1 MKERTLAQE
10 YRQIPVSEPKPF
22 VKWVGGKR
30 QLMQELENNF
40 PKQFGTYHE
49 PFLGGGAVMF
59 NLLSKEPRLSCNVS
73 DFNSDLILAY
83 VTIRD
88 KLGKLIESLENHS
101 KNYHKDSA
109 EYYYH
114 IRKQEPKQQI
124 EKVSRLLFLNKTCF
138 NGLYRV
144 NKKGQFNVPLGR
156 YTNPNIVNKEN
167 LTTVSKILQS
177 KKIKISCRDFEAV
190 LGDAKKGDL
199 VYFDPPYHPVS
210 STANFTSYTHRDF
223 TENDL
228 ERLADLGDQLNSK
241 GCHVLLSNSNSK
253 TVKDFF
259 LKKHWK
265 ISSINAN
272 RAINSNAQKRTGH
285 KEIIIKNY

>member
-1 MKERTLAQE
+1 MAQE
-10 YRQIPVSEPKPF
+10 YRQIAVSEPKPF

-30 QLMQELENNF
+30 QLMQDLENNF
-40 PKQFGTYHE
+40 PKQFSTYHE

-59 NLLSKEPRLSCNVS
+59 NLLTKKPQLSCNVS

-88 KLGKLIESLENHS
+88 KLAKLIESLENHS

-109 EYYYH
+109 EYYYEV
-114 IRKQEPKQQI
+114 RKQEPKQQI

-167 LTTVSKILQS
+167 LTAVSKILRS
-177 KKIKISCRDFEAV
+177 KKIKISCRDFEAI

-199 VYFDPPYHPVS
+199 VYFDPPYQPVS
-210 STANFTSYTHRDF
+210 NTANFTSYTHRDF
-223 TENDL
+223 TEDDL
-228 ERLADLGDQLNSK
+228 ERLAKLADRLHSK
-241 GCHVLLSNSNSK
+241 GCNVLLSNSNSK

-259 LKKHWK
+259 PKKYWK
-265 ISSINAN
+265 ISSINVN

>member
-1 MKERTLAQE
+1 M
-10 YRQIPVSEPKPF
+10 SEPKPF

-30 QLMQELENNF
+30 QLMQDLENNF
-40 PKQFGTYHE
+40 PKQFTTYHE

-59 NLLSKEPRLSCNVS
+59 NLLTKKSQLSCNVS

-88 KLGKLIESLENHS
+88 KLEKLIESLENHS
-101 KNYHKDSA
+101 KNYHKNST
-109 EYYYH
+109 EYYYE

-167 LTTVSKILQS
+167 LTAVSKILQS

-199 VYFDPPYHPVS
+199 VYFDPPYQPVS

-223 TENDL
+223 TEDDL
-228 ERLADLGDQLNSK
+228 ERLAKLADQLHSK
-241 GCHVLLSNSNSK
+241 GCYVLLSNSNSK

-259 LKKHWK
+259 SKKHWK
-265 ISSINAN
+265 ISSINVN

>member
-1 MKERTLAQE
+1 LAQE
-10 YRQIPVSEPKPF
+10 YRQIVVSEPKPF

-30 QLMQELENNF
+30 QLMQDLENNF
-40 PKQFGTYHE
+40 PKQFTTYHE

-59 NLLSKEPRLSCNVS
+59 NLLTKKPQLSCNVS

-101 KNYHKDSA
+101 KNYHKDSV

-167 LTTVSKILQS
+167 LNAVSKILQS

-190 LGDAKKGDL
+190 LGDVKKGDL
-199 VYFDPPYHPVS
+199 VYFDPPYQPVS
-210 STANFTSYTHRDF
+210 NTANFTSYTHRDF
-223 TENDL
+223 TEDDL
-228 ERLADLGDQLNSK
+228 ARLADLANQLNSK

-253 TVKDFF
+253 VVKKYFSA
-259 LKKHWK
+259 KHW
-265 ISSINAN
+265 SINAIDAN
-272 RAINSNAQKRTGH
+272 RAINSDSKKRTGH

>member
-1 MKERTLAQE
+1 MSQE
-10 YRQIPVSEPKPF
+10 YRQIAVSEPKPF

-30 QLMQELENNF
+30 QIMRELENNF
-40 PKQFGTYHE
+40 PKQFETYHE

-59 NLLSKEPRLSCNVS
+59 NLLTKEPRLSCNVS

-88 KLGKLIESLENHS
+88 KLDKLVKSLENHS
-101 KNYHKDSA
+101 KNYHKDST
-109 EYYYH
+109 EYYYEV
-114 IRKQEPKQQI
+114 RKQEPKQQI
-124 EKVSRLLFLNKTCF
+124 EKVSRLIFLNRTCF

-156 YTNPNIVNKEN
+156 YTNPNIINKEN
-167 LTTVSKILQS
+167 LTVVSKILQS
-177 KKIKISCRDFEAV
+177 KKIKISCRDFEAI
-190 LGDAKKGDL
+190 LDDTKKGDL
-199 VYFDPPYHPVS
+199 VYFDPPYQPVS
-210 STANFTSYTHRDF
+210 NTANFTSYTHRDF
-223 TENDL
+223 TEDDL
-228 ERLADLGDQLNSK
+228 ERLADLADHLNSK
-241 GCHVLLSNSNSK
+241 GCYVLLSNSNSK

-259 LKKHWK
+259 SKKYWK
-265 ISSINAN
+265 ISSIDAN

>member
-1 MKERTLAQE
+1 LAQE
-10 YRQIPVSEPKPF
+10 YRQIAVSEPRPF

-30 QLMQELENNF
+30 QLMQDLENNF
-40 PKQFGTYHE
+40 PKQFTTYHE

-59 NLLSKEPRLSCNVS
+59 NLLTKKPQLSCNVS

-88 KLGKLIESLENHS
+88 KLRKLIESLENHS

-109 EYYYH
+109 EYYYE

-167 LTTVSKILQS
+167 LTAVSNILQS

-190 LGDAKKGDL
+190 LDDTKKGDL
-199 VYFDPPYHPVS
+199 VYFDPPYQPVS

-223 TENDL
+223 TEDDL

-253 TVKDFF
+253 IVKDFF
-259 LKKHWK
+259 SKKYWK

>member
-1 MKERTLAQE
+1 MAQE
-10 YRQIPVSEPKPF
+10 YRQIAVSEPKPF

-30 QLMQELENNF
+30 QLMHELENSF
-40 PKQFGTYHE
+40 PKKFGTYHE

-59 NLLSKEPRLSCNVS
+59 NLLTKDPLLSCNVS

-88 KLGKLIESLENHS
+88 KVGKLIESLENHS
-101 KNYHKDSA
+101 KNYHKDSV

-167 LTTVSKILQS
+167 LTAVSKILQS
-177 KKIKISCRDFEAV
+177 EKIKISCRDFEAV
-190 LGDAKKGDL
+190 LDDAKKGDL
-199 VYFDPPYHPVS
+199 VYFDPPYQPVS

-223 TENDL
+223 TEDDL

-259 LKKHWK
+259 SKKHWK
-265 ISSINAN
+265 ISSIDAN

>member
-1 MKERTLAQE
+1 MAQE
-10 YRQIPVSEPKPF
+10 YRQIAVSEPKPF

-59 NLLSKEPRLSCNVS
+59 NLLTKKPQLSCNVS

-101 KNYHKDSA
+101 KNYHKEPS
-109 EYYYH
+109 EYYYSV
-114 IRKQEPKQQI
+114 RKQEPKQQI
-124 EKVSRLLFLNKTCF
+124 DKVSRLLFLNKTCF

-156 YTNPNIVNKEN
+156 YTNPNIINKEN
-167 LTTVSKILQS
+167 LTVVSKILQS
-177 KKIKISCRDFEAV
+177 KKIKISCRDFETV
-190 LGDAKKGDL
+190 LDDAKKGDL
-199 VYFDPPYHPVS
+199 VYFDPPYQPIS
-210 STANFTSYTHRDF
+210 NTANFTSYTHRDF
-223 TENDL
+223 TEDDL
-228 ERLADLGDQLNSK
+228 ARLADLANQLNSK

-253 TVKDFF
+253 VVKEYFSA
-259 LKKHWK
+259 KHW
-265 ISSINAN
+265 SINAIDAN
-272 RAINSNAQKRTGH
+272 RAINSDSKKRTGH
-285 KEIIIKNY
+285 KEIIIKNF

>member
-1 MKERTLAQE
+1 LSQE
-10 YRQIPVSEPKPF
+10 YRQIAVSEPKPF

-30 QLMQELENNF
+30 QIMRELENNF
-40 PKQFGTYHE
+40 PKQFETYHE

-59 NLLSKEPRLSCNVS
+59 NLLTKEPRLSCNVS

-88 KLGKLIESLENHS
+88 KLDKLVKSLENHS
-101 KNYHKDSA
+101 KNYHKDST
-109 EYYYH
+109 EYYYEV
-114 IRKQEPKQQI
+114 RKQEPKQQI
-124 EKVSRLLFLNKTCF
+124 EKVSRLIFLNRTCF

-156 YTNPNIVNKEN
+156 YTNPNIINKEN
-167 LTTVSKILQS
+167 LTVVSKILQS
-177 KKIKISCRDFEAV
+177 KKIKISCRDFEAI
-190 LGDAKKGDL
+190 LDDTKKGDL
-199 VYFDPPYHPVS
+199 VYFDPPYQPVS
-210 STANFTSYTHRDF
+210 NTANFTSYTHRDF
-223 TENDL
+223 TEDDL
-228 ERLADLGDQLNSK
+228 ERLADLADHLNSK
-241 GCHVLLSNSNSK
+241 GCYVLLSNSNSK

-259 LKKHWK
+259 SKKHWK
-265 ISSINAN
+265 ISSIDAN

>member
-1 MKERTLAQE
+1 
-10 YRQIPVSEPKPF
+10 
-22 VKWVGGKR
+22 
-30 QLMQELENNF
+30 MQELENNF
-40 PKQFGTYHE
+40 PKQFGKYHE

-59 NLLSKEPRLSCNVS
+59 NLLSKKPKLSCNVS

-101 KNYHKDSA
+101 KNYHNDSA
-109 EYYYH
+109 EYYYYV
-114 IRKQEPKQQI
+114 RKQEPKQQI
-124 EKVSRLLFLNKTCF
+124 EKVSRLIFLNRTCF

-167 LTTVSKILQS
+167 LMAVSKILQS
-177 KKIKISCRDFEAV
+177 EKIKISCRGFEAV
-190 LGDAKKGDL
+190 LDDAKKGDL
-199 VYFDPPYHPVS
+199 IYFDPPYQPIS

-223 TENDL
+223 TEDDL
-228 ERLADLGDQLNSK
+228 ERLVTVANNLNSK

-253 TVKDFF
+253 VVKDYFSE
-259 LKKHWK
+259 KHWK

-272 RAINSNAQKRTGH
+272 RAINSNSKKRTGH

>member
-1 MKERTLAQE
+1 MAQE
-10 YRQIPVSEPKPF
+10 YRQIAVSEPKPF

-30 QLMQELENNF
+30 QLMQDLENNF
-40 PKQFGTYHE
+40 PKQFSTYHE

-59 NLLSKEPRLSCNVS
+59 NLLTKKPQLSCNVS

-109 EYYYH
+109 EYYYQV
-114 IRKQEPKQQI
+114 RKQESKQQI

-144 NKKGQFNVPLGR
+144 NKKGQFNVPIGR
-156 YTNPNIVNKEN
+156 YTNPNIVNKDN
-167 LTTVSKILQS
+167 LTAVSKTLQS

-199 VYFDPPYHPVS
+199 VYFDPPYQPVS

-223 TENDL
+223 TEDDL
-228 ERLADLGDQLNSK
+228 ERLAKLADQLHSK
-241 GCHVLLSNSNSK
+241 GCYVLLSNSNSK

-259 LKKHWK
+259 SKKHWK
-265 ISSINAN
+265 ISSIIVN

>member
-1 MKERTLAQE
+1 MAQE
-10 YRQIPVSEPKPF
+10 YRQVAVSEPKPF

-30 QLMQELENNF
+30 QLMEELENNF

-59 NLLSKEPRLSCNVS
+59 NLLTKEPRLSCNVS

-101 KNYHKDSA
+101 KNYHRDSV
-109 EYYYH
+109 EYYYQV
-114 IRKQEPKQQI
+114 RKQEPKQQI

-167 LTTVSKILQS
+167 LTAVNKILQS

-190 LGDAKKGDL
+190 LHDVKNGDL
-199 VYFDPPYHPVS
+199 IYFDPPYQPVS
-210 STANFTSYTHRDF
+210 NTANFTSYTHRDF
-223 TENDL
+223 TEDDL

-241 GCHVLLSNSNSK
+241 GCYVLLSNSNSK

-259 LKKHWK
+259 SKKYWK
-265 ISSINAN
+265 ISSINVN

>member
-1 MKERTLAQE
+1 
-10 YRQIPVSEPKPF
+10 
-22 VKWVGGKR
+22 
-30 QLMQELENNF
+30 MQELENNF
-40 PKQFGTYHE
+40 PKRFGTYHE

-59 NLLSKEPRLSCNVS
+59 NLLSKEPKLSCNVS

-101 KNYHKDSA
+101 KNYHNDST

-114 IRKQEPKQQI
+114 VRKQEPKQQI
-124 EKVSRLLFLNKTCF
+124 EKVSRLIFLNRTCF

-167 LTTVSKILQS
+167 LTAVSKILQS
-177 KKIKISCRDFEAV
+177 EKIKISCRGFEAV
-190 LGDAKKGDL
+190 LDDAKKGDL
-199 VYFDPPYHPVS
+199 IYFDPPYQPIS

-223 TENDL
+223 TEDDL
-228 ERLADLGDQLNSK
+228 ERLATLANQLNSK

-253 TVKDFF
+253 VVKDYFSE
-259 LKKHWK
+259 KHWK

>member
-1 MKERTLAQE
+1 MAQE
-10 YRQIPVSEPKPF
+10 YRQITVSDPKPF

-49 PFLGGGAVMF
+49 PFLGGGAVLF

-101 KNYHKDSA
+101 KNYHKDSV
-109 EYYYH
+109 EYYYQ
-114 IRKQEPKQQI
+114 IRKHEPKQQI

-167 LTTVSKILQS
+167 LTAVSKILQS
-177 KKIKISCRDFEAV
+177 KKIKISCRGFEAV
-190 LGDAKKGDL
+190 LNDAKKEDL
-199 VYFDPPYHPVS
+199 VYFDPPYQPVS
-210 STANFTSYTHRDF
+210 RTANFTSYTHRDF
-223 TENDL
+223 TEDDL

-241 GCHVLLSNSNSK
+241 GCYVLLSNSNSK

-259 LKKHWK
+259 SKKHWK
-265 ISSINAN
+265 ISSIDAN